1 MKIKK
6 FITTAIII
14 SITLTV
20 TGCTNKTFGNSKDA
34 TTSTTE
40 SADDLNTRFN
50 DLSEQENE
58 LISDHKDVWD
68 KVFNLMNNDN
78 IKSYQNMEY
87 ADLLSSTIESNK
99 EKFTTDELKIL
110 TTDLENIHK
119 FENEMAEIQNKLE
132 KLDSSHHNSSDILND
147 IFPEFIGKDFNGN
160 DVDNSL
166 FANNTVTVINF
177 WFNGC
182 KPCIAELPK
191 LNEVNETLKAMG
203 GELIGINT
211 ETLDGNK
218 SSIEEAKELLSKQGA
233 TYRNIYFDSDTEAGK
248 LASNIMAFPT
258 TILVD
263 SNGKIIGE
271 TLLGGIDNQENYDK
285 LMEQVQSVISTN
297 STTRE

>member
-20 TGCTNKTFGNSKDA
+20 TGCTNKTFGNSKDT

-99 EKFTTDELKIL
+99 EKFTTDELKIFTNL
-110 TTDLENIHK
+110 KTRWRKSKI
-119 FENEMAEIQNKLE
+119 
-132 KLDSSHHNSSDILND
+132 
-147 IFPEFIGKDFNGN
+147 
-160 DVDNSL
+160 SL
-166 FANNTVTVINF
+166 KN
-177 WFNGC
+177 
-182 KPCIAELPK
+182 
-191 LNEVNETLKAMG
+191 
-203 GELIGINT
+203 
-211 ETLDGNK
+211 
-218 SSIEEAKELLSKQGA
+218 
-233 TYRNIYFDSDTEAGK
+233 
-248 LASNIMAFPT
+248 
-258 TILVD
+258 
-263 SNGKIIGE
+263 
-271 TLLGGIDNQENYDK
+271 
-285 LMEQVQSVISTN
+285 
-297 STTRE
+297 

>member
-20 TGCTNKTFGNSKDA
+20 TGCTNKTFGNSKDT

-40 SADDLNTRFN
+40 SADNLNTRFN

-87 ADLLSSTIESNK
+87 ADLLSSTIE
-99 EKFTTDELKIL
+99 FTTDELKIL

-191 LNEVNETLKAMG
+191 LKLTATV
-203 GELIGINT
+203 
-211 ETLDGNK
+211 K
-218 SSIEEAKELLSKQGA
+218 SSVKRCLVESIIKKTMTSLWNKFNLSSLLTPQHVSK
-233 TYRNIYFDSDTEAGK
+233 S
-248 LASNIMAFPT
+248 L
-258 TILVD
+258 
-263 SNGKIIGE
+263 
-271 TLLGGIDNQENYDK
+271 
-285 LMEQVQSVISTN
+285 
-297 STTRE
+297 

>member
-20 TGCTNKTFGNSKDA
+20 TGCTNKTFGNSKDT

-110 TTDLENIHK
+110 TNLKTRWRKSKI
-119 FENEMAEIQNKLE
+119 
-132 KLDSSHHNSSDILND
+132 
-147 IFPEFIGKDFNGN
+147 
-160 DVDNSL
+160 SL
-166 FANNTVTVINF
+166 KN
-177 WFNGC
+177 
-182 KPCIAELPK
+182 
-191 LNEVNETLKAMG
+191 
-203 GELIGINT
+203 
-211 ETLDGNK
+211 
-218 SSIEEAKELLSKQGA
+218 
-233 TYRNIYFDSDTEAGK
+233 
-248 LASNIMAFPT
+248 
-258 TILVD
+258 
-263 SNGKIIGE
+263 
-271 TLLGGIDNQENYDK
+271 
-285 LMEQVQSVISTN
+285 
-297 STTRE
+297 